1 MDSSATCPGERSVTP
16 AARPAFQRESDL
28 ASYAPALRRY
38 FRKRAASTEVDDL
51 TQEVFLN
58 MHSRRSQVRIDNLQG
73 YLFSVAAHVLS
84 RHRTR
89 RTFEGIS
96 WLTADD
102 QRLEGPQAPSA
113 EDEIVSRER
122 LQRLVATLEALPPR
136 ARSAFLLHRFEDMS
150 YEAIAQRMN
159 ISVSAIEKH
168 IMTAL
173 KVLRTQ
179 LDAEI

>member
-1 MDSSATCPGERSVTP
+1 MDSSVTP
-16 AARPAFQRESDL
+16 AARPALQRESDL
-28 ASYAPALRRY
+28 VSYAPALRRY
-38 FRKRAASTEVDDL
+38 FRRRAASTEVDDL

-89 RTFEGIS
+89 RAFEGIS
-96 WLTADD
+96 WLTANDR
-102 QRLEGPQAPSA
+102 RLDGPQAPSA
-113 EDEIVSRER
+113 EDEIASRER
-122 LQRLVATLEALPPR
+122 LQRLITTLEELPPR

-150 YEAIAQRMN
+150 YEAIARQMN
-159 ISVSAIEKH
+159 ISISAIEKH
-168 IMTAL
+168 IMSAL
-173 KVLRTQ
+173 KVLRAR